1 MKKVFILS
9 VFTLFLGLT
18 SVFAQLPVNQK
29 TKKVT
34 FLEVVEAQGLSA
46 AKIFEIAKEWAEG
59 HGYSITEAKAGGKLV
74 CAGKH
79 AMTYTGKKKKEQG
92 EVEFSFSVFCKEGK
106 YRIIATDFK
115 HAGVEKAASGGK
127 LEARSAG
134 CGSDKMTAATW
145 LTVKKI
151 TKRETD
157 KKIADLKR
165 VIKEVANDPANND
178 DW

>member
-1 MKKVFILS
+1 MKKLFILS
-9 VFTLFLGLT
+9 ILTLFLSLT
-18 SVFAQLPVNQK
+18 SVFAQLPVNSS

-46 AKIFEIAKEWAEG
+46 AKIFEIAKQWTG
-59 HGYSITEAKAGGKLV
+59 DQGYSVTEEQAGAKLV

-79 AMTYTGKKKKEQG
+79 ALTYKGKKKEESG

-106 YRIIATDFK
+106 YRIIITDFK
-115 HAGVEKAASGGK
+115 HVGVDKAPAGGRLELKSAECGAA
-127 LEARSAG
+127 
-134 CGSDKMTAATW
+134 KMTAATW
-145 LTVKKI
+145 LSIKKK
-151 TKRETD
+151 TKSETD

-165 VIKEVANDPANND
+165 IVKEIANDPANNS